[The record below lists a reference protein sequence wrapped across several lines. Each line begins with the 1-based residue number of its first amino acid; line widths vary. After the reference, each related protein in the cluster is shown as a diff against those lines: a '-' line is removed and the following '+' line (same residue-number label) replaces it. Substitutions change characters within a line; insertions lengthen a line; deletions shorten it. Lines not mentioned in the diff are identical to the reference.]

1 MRIWI
6 GNEAEGQERGA
17 RTMFV
22 EARVITKRRARLV
35 LRLAEQYAVKE
46 FYFGAGKKD
55 IILSSKAAWECFSGA
70 RTKLETSRPSR
81 ALMTRIC
88 PSFRVIVRRDFPEA
102 YLRRAIVPKFDYQT
116 AVRVYTDYA
125 ANSTE
130 EVADGMYKKDKMIWP
145 E

>member
-6 GNEAEGQERGA
+6 GNEAEGPERGA

-55 IILSSKAAWECFSGA
+55 IILSSKAAWECFSGV

-88 PSFRVIVRRDFPEA
+88 PSFRVIVRRDFPDE
-102 YLRRAIVPKFDYQT
+102 YRGREIVPKFDYQT
-116 AVRVYTDYA
+116 AVRIYTDYSE
-125 ANSTE
+125 NSTKGLNKGLYTE
-130 EVADGMYKKDKMIWP
+130 DILIY
-145 E
+145 